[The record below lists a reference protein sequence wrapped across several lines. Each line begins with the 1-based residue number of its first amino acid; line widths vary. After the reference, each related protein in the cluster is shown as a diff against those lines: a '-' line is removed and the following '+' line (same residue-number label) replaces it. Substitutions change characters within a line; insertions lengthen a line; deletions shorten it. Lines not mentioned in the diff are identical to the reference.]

1 MRSCFLQGIGPY
13 PFAQILRT
21 NHLRRYEQL
30 HLQYLEFLYT
40 RHSTPLHFTGRFQP
54 FSTYNDQNGYA
65 GYTPLGRYIRD
76 FYVQFMESHAKE
88 IDQYTA
94 MLSANILQVDHSF
107 KVRSSPLLISFGF
120 DSEYLLPGTQTFG
133 KGQWRTCLHCSAH
146 SGQ

>member
-54 FSTYNDQNGYA
+54 FSAYNDRNGYA
-65 GYTPLGRYIRD
+65 GYTPSGRYIRD
-76 FYVQFMESHAKE
+76 FYVQFMESNAKE

-107 KVRSSPLLISFGF
+107 KVRTSRFIGSALI
-120 DSEYLLPGTQTFG
+120 
-133 KGQWRTCLHCSAH
+133 
-146 SGQ
+146 